1 MSKLRKRKTA
11 TGKRAGSRATAK
23 VAKSAAKSPAAT
35 KPKARVAETATK
47 ASAPVASRKPPP
59 DPLDQFIDAAAVA
72 IDLPVEPAWKPAVKA
87 NLEVTLR
94 LARLF
99 GDFPLPDDAEPAPVF
114 VA

>member
-1 MSKLRKRKTA
+1 VSKLRKKKTA
-11 TGKRAGSRATAK
+11 TAK
-23 VAKSAAKSPAAT
+23 PAAKSRGPA
-35 KPKARVAETATK
+35 KPRARAAKAATK
-47 ASAPVASRKPPP
+47 ASAQAASRKLSP

-72 IDLPVEPAWKPAVKA
+72 IDLPIDAAWKPAIKA

>member
-1 MSKLRKRKTA
+1 MSKPRKKKKTA
-11 TGKRAGSRATAK
+11 TGKPAGSTSK
-23 VAKSAAKSPAAT
+23 
-35 KPKARVAETATK
+35 TATK
-47 ASAPVASRKPPP
+47 ASAPVARRKASSP